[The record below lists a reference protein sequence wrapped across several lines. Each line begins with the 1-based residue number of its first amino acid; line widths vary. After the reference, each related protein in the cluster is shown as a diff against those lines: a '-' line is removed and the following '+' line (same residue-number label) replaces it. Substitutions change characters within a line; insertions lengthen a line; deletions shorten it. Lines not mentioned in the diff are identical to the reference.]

1 MVLGGGAGGGDS
13 RGARMTLHTLLHR
26 TLTDELDALAKLPL
40 DKRPA
45 DYPAR
50 RRTLWQ
56 QIAVIGVVLDPP
68 KERL

>member
-1 MVLGGGAGGGDS
+1 
-13 RGARMTLHTLLHR
+13 MTLHTLLHR